1 MSRYHRVLDDLV
13 EEALIE
19 HLTKKKKDS
28 DKEKKP
34 SSPRKGLGFFE
45 GLVVAYIAQVMY
57 GPLTKILEVYLQA
70 HGVH

>member
-1 MSRYHRVLDDLV
+1 MTRYHRVLDDLI

-19 HLTKKKKDS
+19 KLSKKKDT
-28 DKEKKP
+28 DKKTTP
-34 SSPRKGLGFFE
+34 SRSKGLGFFE